1 MRRVLLASES
11 PRRRE
16 LMVLSEIPFTT
27 ASCLLKE
34 SLDPELSIEKAVEK
48 LAFEKADAVHHRFPE
63 EFVIGADT
71 IVVCDGEVLGKPK
84 DNEDTERMLR
94 MLSGKTHQ
102 VITGVALVSKDVQEC
117 FHEVTEVTF
126 YELDDDEIKRYA
138 KSKEPHDK
146 AGAYAIQGKGMMFV
160 QKINGDFY
168 NVVGL
173 PMANLYRRLKKY
185 LELDY

>member
-34 SLDPELSIEKAVEK
+34 TLDPELSIEKAVEK
-48 LAFEKADAVHHRFPE
+48 LAFEKADAVYHRYPE
-63 EFVIGADT
+63 EFIIGADT
-71 IVVCDGEVLGKPK
+71 IVVCDGEVFGKPK
-84 DNEDTERMLR
+84 DNEDAERMLR

-102 VITGVALVSKDVQEC
+102 VITGVALVAKGVKEC
-117 FHEVTEVTF
+117 FHEVTDVTF
-126 YELDDDEIKRYA
+126 YDLEDEEIIRYA

-146 AGAYAIQGKGMMFV
+146 AGAYAIQGKGLTFV
-160 QKINGDFY
+160 KKINGDFY

-173 PMANLYRRLKKY
+173 PMASLYKRLRKY
-185 LELDY
+185 LEIDY

>member
-16 LMVLSEIPFTT
+16 LMLLSEIPFTT
-27 ASCLLKE
+27 AACFLDE
-34 SLDPELSIEKAVEK
+34 VLDPELTIEEAVEK
-48 LAFEKADAVHHRFPE
+48 LAFQKAETVLKKRPD
-63 EFVIGADT
+63 EFIIGADT
-71 IVVCDGEVLGKPK
+71 IVVCDNEVLGKPK
-84 DNEDTERMLR
+84 NAEDAKCMLQK
-94 MLSGKTHQ
+94 LSGKTHK
-102 VITGVALVSKDVQEC
+102 VITGVALVAEGVKEC

-126 YELDDDEIKRYA
+126 YDLEEEEIEKYA

-160 QKINGDFY
+160 KKINGDYY

-173 PMANLYRRLKKY
+173 PMARLFRHLKKY
-185 LELDY
+185 LES

>member
-34 SLDPELSIEKAVEK
+34 TLDPELSIEKAVEK
-48 LAFEKADAVHHRFPE
+48 LAFEKADAVYHRYPE
-63 EFVIGADT
+63 EFIIGADT
-71 IVVCDGEVLGKPK
+71 IVVCDGEVFGKPK
-84 DNEDTERMLR
+84 DNEDAEQMLR
-94 MLSGKTHQ
+94 KLSGKTHQ
-102 VITGVALVSKDVQEC
+102 VITGVALVAKGIKEC
-117 FHEVTEVTF
+117 FHEVTDVTF
-126 YELDDDEIKRYA
+126 YDLEEDEIIRYA

-146 AGAYAIQGKGMMFV
+146 AGAYAIQGKGLTFV
-160 QKINGDFY
+160 KKINGDFY

-173 PMANLYRRLKKY
+173 PMASLYKRLRKY
-185 LELDY
+185 LEIDY